1 MQNVMQLL
9 LIVITPKQLIM
20 SKS

>member
-1 MQNVMQLL
+1 MQNVMQLV